1 MDDRTRSTLLS
12 LEETAPDS
20 ALARPFL
27 GDRKHSSLGMGRS
40 RILIVDDSPVNAE
53 FLARSLY
60 PLGYAV
66 SSALSGREALDLIGR
81 DAPDVVLLDVI
92 MPDLSGKEVLRRL
105 RSSPATADLP
115 VILVSGLGETGDIVE
130 GLELGAN
137 DYVTKPINLPVLQ
150 ARLATQ
156 SALKRARDDLKR
168 TAKLLAD
175 QIEHNAG
182 ELQVAGQVQ
191 RSILPKSPPPSPGLA
206 TSWWFEPYG
215 PVSGDLFDVVRLS
228 GGRLLLFVADAMGH
242 GIQAALVVS
251 AVKATLA
258 AHLNEADDLPILMG
272 LLDLAVGDLFDDRFV
287 TAAACVIDPRV
298 GRLRYA
304 LAGHPPILVAGPRE
318 VISLEAGGL
327 PLGTHL
333 GLSFQGGEIALPP
346 QSRILLYSDGL
357 TEALDP
363 EDRPFGSQA
372 LLDLFRDAPDG
383 PDPEATIRAIREA
396 IDAFRGPVPFND
408 DLTVLAAHLL

>member
-1 MDDRTRSTLLS
+1 MDDPTRPTPN
-12 LEETAPDS
+12 APDEPPAAGKEGNGR
-20 ALARPFL
+20 ALGRGCA
-27 GDRKHSSLGMGRS
+27 SGRS
-40 RILIVDDSPVNAE
+40 RVLIVDDSTVNAE
-53 FLARSLY
+53 FLARNLY

-66 SSALSGREALDLIGR
+66 SSAISGSEALASIDR
-81 DAPDVVLLDVI
+81 EPPDVVLLDVL

-105 RSSPATADLP
+105 RSSASTADLP

-156 SALKRARDDLKR
+156 SALKHARDDLKR
-168 TAKLLAD
+168 TARLLAA
-175 QIEHNAG
+175 QIEHNSD
-182 ELQVAGQVQ
+182 ELLVAGQVQ
-191 RSILPKSPPPSPGLA
+191 RSILPKFPPPSPGMA

-215 PVSGDLFDVVRLS
+215 PVSGDLFDVTRLG

-287 TAAACVIDPRV
+287 TAAACVVDPRA

-318 VISLEAGGL
+318 IIPLEAGGL

-333 GLSFQGGEIALPP
+333 GLSFQGGELALPP
-346 QSRILLYSDGL
+346 QARILLYSDGL
-357 TEALDP
+357 TEAVNP
-363 EDRPFGSQA
+363 EGLPFGHQA
-372 LLDLFRDAPDG
+372 LVETFRDAPDAS
-383 PDPEATIRAIREA
+383 DPEATIRAIRQTL
-396 IDAFRGPVPFND
+396 DDFRGPAPLND